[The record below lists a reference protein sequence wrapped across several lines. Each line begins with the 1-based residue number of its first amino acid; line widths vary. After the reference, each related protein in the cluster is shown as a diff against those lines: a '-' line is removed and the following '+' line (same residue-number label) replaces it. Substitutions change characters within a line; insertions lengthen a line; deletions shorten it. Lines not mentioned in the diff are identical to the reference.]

1 MRLPALLTNR
11 LRLPVLASP
20 LVAISNPD
28 LVIAQCKAGIVGS
41 FPALNASH
49 SEELDVWLTRI
60 ENALSQH
67 DSEEPG
73 HPSAP
78 FAVNQIV
85 DRSNDDRLYQ
95 DMETIAR
102 HRVPI
107 VITSQSADPDINEMV
122 HAYGGIVFH
131 NINTNDSARKAIKN
145 GADGLIAIA
154 AGAAGH
160 VGSISPF
167 ALVQEIRQWFNG
179 PLLLSGSI
187 ATGQSIFGATAMGAD
202 LACIGSAFIATRE
215 ANAEAD
221 YKLMIVNST
230 ATDIVY
236 TNVVSGVYGNYLR
249 QSLGAATVDPKNL
262 TSRDPTSMSFDLDSA
277 RREPARDAWSAGHG
291 IGVLRDI
298 PTASELIN
306 RFAAEYEIAR
316 NEFLWRMEDTVEP
329 RWAPADQ

>member
-1 MRLPALLTNR
+1 MRLPAVLTNR

-49 SEELDVWLTRI
+49 SEELDIWLTRI
-60 ENALSQH
+60 EHALSQH
-67 DSEEPG
+67 DSKEPG

-78 FAVNQIV
+78 FAVSQTV
-85 DRSNDDRLYQ
+85 DRSNDRLFQ
-95 DMETIAR
+95 DMERIAR

-107 VITSQSADPDINEMV
+107 VITSQRAEPDINEMV
-122 HAYGGIVFH
+122 HAYGGVVFH
-131 NINTNDSARKAIKN
+131 NVTTNDSARKAIKN

-154 AGAAGH
+154 AGAGGHAGS
-160 VGSISPF
+160 VSPF
-167 ALVQEIRQWFNG
+167 ALVQEIRQWFTG
-179 PLLLSGSI
+179 PLLLSGAI
-187 ATGQSIFGATAMGAD
+187 ATGRSIFGATAMGAD

-221 YKLMIVNST
+221 YKLMIVNSN

-249 QSLGAATVDPKNL
+249 RSLDASAVDPKNP
-262 TSRDPTSMSFDLDSA
+262 TSSNSTSMSVDSDIT
-277 RREPARDAWSAGHG
+277 RREAARDVWGAGHG

-298 PTASELIN
+298 PTASELIG
-306 RFAAEYEIAR
+306 RFAADYEIAR
-316 NEFLWRMEDTVEP
+316 NEFLWQMEDTVEP
-329 RWAPADQ
+329 RWAPADR